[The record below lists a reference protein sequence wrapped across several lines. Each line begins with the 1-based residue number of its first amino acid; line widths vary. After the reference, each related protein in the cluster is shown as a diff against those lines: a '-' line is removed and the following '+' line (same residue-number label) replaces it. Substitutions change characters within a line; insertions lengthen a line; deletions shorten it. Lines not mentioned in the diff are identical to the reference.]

1 MWRKLISV
9 LTPVSGLL
17 LLASVASAEVLTGTV
32 AGMSGS
38 VTDHGRALRPGE
50 MVRIGDTIDV
60 PADSRLKLRMADGS
74 VISVAPG
81 SSMQITNYNVG
92 GAGRY
97 VQLSL
102 TQGLLRVLVA
112 AARGPSTFDVRTAA
126 GTASVRS
133 RSADWFVRVQS
144 GGVQVGVLDG
154 TVDLSGA
161 ATRQLVSIPS
171 HWGTRS
177 EIGLKVMPPRRWGKS
192 DFSPLIDLTECCQ
205 LAQPKVAQ
213 PSE

>member
-1 MWRKLISV
+1 MRRKLISI
-9 LTPVSGLL
+9 LISLSGLML
-17 LLASVASAEVLTGTV
+17 WASSARAEVPVGTV
-32 AGMSGS
+32 AGVRGL
-38 VTDHGRALRPGE
+38 VTDHGRVLRPGE
-50 MVRIGDTIDV
+50 MVQVGDTIDT
-60 PADSRLKLRMADGS
+60 PDGSRLKLQMADRS
-74 VISVAPG
+74 VISMAPG
-81 SSMQITNYNVG
+81 SSMQIINYNLD

-97 VQLSL
+97 VKLSL
-102 TQGLLRVLVA
+102 ARGLLRVLVT